1 MYIHCKKCLF
11 PLLLMWGEACWLQQE
26 DQAHLQTHVKKNL
39 REYFQLITAHRRRK
53 GRNDWVCKAVAYTEG
68 CMEFCSSPGTAP
80 SSAMPQAH
88 PHRLQKHRKCNEA
101 VYARMSPKR
110 MSPVFPLMCWWVFI
124 NLQWGA
130 TCPSTV
136 AQLAHPRK
144 DIEIL

>member
-1 MYIHCKKCLF
+1 MPVPIPAVVGGSLLSAVGRSGPSPNSCKKKSA
-11 PLLLMWGEACWLQQE
+11 GS
-26 DQAHLQTHVKKNL
+26 
-39 REYFQLITAHRRRK
+39 FQLITAHRRRK
-53 GRNDWVCKAVAYTEG
+53 GRNDWVCKAAAYAEG

-88 PHRLQKHRKCNEA
+88 PHHLQKHRKCNEA

-110 MSPVFPLMCWWVFI
+110 MSPLFPLMCWWVFV

-136 AQLAHPRK
+136 A
-144 DIEIL
+144 